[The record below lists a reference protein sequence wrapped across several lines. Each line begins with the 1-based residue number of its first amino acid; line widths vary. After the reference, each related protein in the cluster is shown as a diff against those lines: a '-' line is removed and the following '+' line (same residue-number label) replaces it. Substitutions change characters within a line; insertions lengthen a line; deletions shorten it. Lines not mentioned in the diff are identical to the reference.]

1 MTTTPTPP
9 PASRTRPAVPLRAL
23 LILPAGAALLLGLN
37 AALQLLGTWAPVTS
51 SRLADQHGYLMTL
64 GFVGTLIALERAVAL
79 GRLWGYAAP
88 VLLSVGSIGAIT
100 PLPTAAGAWLMVVG
114 ASVLAAIYRPLW
126 LRNRDEAVLV
136 QALGAVCAVIAA
148 ALRAGG
154 VPVSV
159 LIAWLAG
166 FVILTIA
173 GERLELAR
181 FAMGPRANVLLSS
194 FALAYCCAALVALL
208 WPGVGYPLL
217 GVVVVALTAWLA
229 ANDVANKMIRTTGHT
244 RFMAAC
250 MLAGYGWLLVAGM
263 VWIGGPAFMGGPY
276 DAVIHA
282 VFIGFTISMIMAHS
296 SVILPAVIRRPLP
309 YRPVMWV
316 AALVVHGGLV
326 ARIWLGDLLG
336 IPLAHTVG
344 GVANVVGV
352 AGFFVIALGSALV
365 ATRSQGVSS

>member
-1 MTTTPTPP
+1 MTERRRI
-9 PASRTRPAVPLRAL
+9 PARAL
-23 LILPAGAALLLGLN
+23 LILPAGAAMVLGLG
-37 AALQLLGTWAPVTS
+37 AALQLLGVWAPFAT

-79 GRLWGYAAP
+79 GTWWGYAAP
-88 VLLSVGSIGAIT
+88 VFLGAGSLAAVTALPAGVGAWGV
-100 PLPTAAGAWLMVVG
+100 AAGTVALVV
-114 ASVLAAIYRPLW
+114 LYRPLW

-136 QALGAVCAVIAA
+136 QALGAVCAAVAA
-148 ALRAGG
+148 LLRAGG

-159 LIAWLAG
+159 LIPWLAG

-181 FAMGPRANVLLSS
+181 FVMGPRANTVLASAGVTYLCISV
-194 FALAYCCAALVALL
+194 AALL
-208 WPGVGYPLL
+208 WPLVGYPLL
-217 GVVVVALTAWLA
+217 GVSVLALTAWLA
-229 ANDVANKMIRTTGHT
+229 THDVARTMITTTGHT

-250 MLAGYGWLLVAGM
+250 MLAGYGWLLVAG
-263 VWIGGPAFMGGPY
+263 VIWVGGPAFSGGPY

-282 VFIGFTISMIMAHS
+282 VFIGFTISMIMAHA

-316 AALVVHGGLV
+316 AAVTVHAGLV

-336 IPLAHTVG
+336 LPSWHTAG
-344 GVANVVGV
+344 GVANVIGL
-352 AGFFVIALGSALV
+352 AGFFVLALWSAV
-365 ATRSQGVSS
+365 RAARAREGVSA